1 MQTTNYRV
9 VFSGDE
15 LYHHGILGQKWG
27 IRRYQN
33 PDGTLTDAGRKRYY
47 KELRKTVTNN
57 DYRSQATKMRNDLD
71 KEVGGDKG
79 TSKARLKEI
88 KRLRNEETEEE
99 NKLQLRKAVNPN
111 KWVKEDNRKAA
122 LAVGATAGTAAA
134 LSAAG
139 HKISLSSLA
148 SFSGN
153 LGSTAAKSAI
163 AAMGAGVVGTTLA
176 GSVAFTVGS
185 LATAYILDKYGNT
198 DVRDLFRRRAN

>member
-1 MQTTNYRV
+1 MRTTNYRIV
-9 VFSGDE
+9 LSGDE
-15 LYHHGILGQKWG
+15 LYHHGIIGQKWG

-139 HKISLSSLA
+139 SGFSLPALSS
-148 SFSGN
+148 S
-153 LGSTAAKSAI
+153 LGAGAAKAAI
-163 AAMGAGVVGTTLA
+163 GALGAGAVSTSLA
-176 GSVAFTVGS
+176 AGGAFAVGS
-185 LATAYILDKYGNT
+185 LATAYVLDKYGNT
-198 DVRDLFRRRAN
+198 DVRDLFGRRAN